1 MVSLLSYVTY
11 SKQRVR
17 AAKPKE
23 RFIQI
28 VQAVRGGAHEGEA
41 RRTSA
46 SGRLYLEPALRSWV
60 SKGEDTVMPVASPLD
75 VTEY

>member
-1 MVSLLSYVTY
+1 M
-11 SKQRVR
+11 
-17 AAKPKE
+17 
-23 RFIQI
+23 
-28 VQAVRGGAHEGEA
+28 
-41 RRTSA
+41 TSA